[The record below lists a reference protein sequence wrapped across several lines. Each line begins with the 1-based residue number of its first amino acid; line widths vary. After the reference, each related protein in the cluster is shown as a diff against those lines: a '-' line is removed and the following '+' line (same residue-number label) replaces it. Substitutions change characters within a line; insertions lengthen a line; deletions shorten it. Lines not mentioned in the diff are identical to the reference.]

1 MNDFNEIIGQEHI
14 KEHFKKAIESDK
26 VSHAYIISGERSSG
40 KEHIAKIF
48 ARTLQC
54 EEHGVNPCNNCRS
67 CMQAVSNNHPD
78 IKKITHEK
86 PNIISVDDIRSQ
98 LVGDVLIKP
107 YYGPW
112 KIYIIN
118 DAEKMN
124 EAAQNALLKTLE
136 EPPAYAVIILLT
148 VNEES
153 LLQTI
158 RSRCV
163 SLSMKPVENRLMRKY
178 LIDELKVP
186 DYQADICMA
195 FARGNIGRAKSLA
208 TSEDFDNIKDDA
220 VAVLKYIKEM
230 NTAQLVEAV
239 KNIMAY
245 KVEIQDYLDI
255 LTVWYRDILL
265 YKATGDL
272 NDLTFKDEMKYIK
285 KQADES
291 TYEGIGN
298 VIEAIDTAKSR
309 LKANVNFELT
319 MELLLLSI
327 KEN

>member
-1 MNDFNEIIGQEHI
+1 MNNFDSIIGQDHI
-14 KEHFKKAIESDK
+14 KEHLKKAIAIK
-26 VSHAYIISGERSSG
+26 QISHAYIISGERNSG
-40 KEHIAKIF
+40 KEFIARIF
-48 ARTLQC
+48 AQTLQC
-54 EEHGVNPCNNCRS
+54 EAGKDEPCNTCRS
-67 CMQAVSNNHPD
+67 CLQAVGNNHPD

-86 PNIISVDDIRSQ
+86 PNVISVDDIRNQ

-118 DAEKMN
+118 EAEKMN
-124 EAAQNALLKTLE
+124 DAAQNALLKTLE
-136 EPPAYAVIILLT
+136 EPPAYAIIILLT
-148 VNEES
+148 VNEDS
-153 LLQTI
+153 LLQTV

-163 SLSMKPVENRLMRKY
+163 SISMKPVDNKQMRKY
-178 LIDELKVP
+178 LVDSLHIPV
-186 DYQADICMA
+186 YQADICMA
-195 FARGNIGRAKSLA
+195 FARGNVGRARNLA
-208 TSEDFDNIKDDA
+208 MSEDFDNIKDNA
-220 VAVLKYIKEM
+220 VSVLKYIKEM
-230 NTAQLVEAV
+230 NTAELVEAV

-272 NDLTFKDEMKYIK
+272 NDLTFKDERKYIK

-291 TYEGIGN
+291 TYEGIGK
-298 VIEAIDTAKSR
+298 VIEAIETAKSR

>member
-1 MNDFNEIIGQEHI
+1 MLNFDSIIGQEHI
-14 KEHFKKAIESDK
+14 KEHFKKAIENNK
-26 VSHAYIISGERSSG
+26 ISHAYILSGERSSG
-40 KEHIAKIF
+40 KEFVAKIF
-48 ARTLQC
+48 AQTLQC
-54 EEHGVNPCNNCRS
+54 EAKGLEPCNTCRS
-67 CMQAVSNNHPD
+67 CLQAMSNNHPD
-78 IKKITHEK
+78 IKKVSHEK
-86 PNIISVDDIRSQ
+86 PNLISVDDIRSQ
-98 LVGDVLIKP
+98 VVGDVLIKP

-118 DAEKMN
+118 EAEKMN
-124 EAAQNALLKTLE
+124 AAAQNALLKTLE
-136 EPPAYAVIILLT
+136 EPPSYAIFILLT

-153 LLQTI
+153 LLNTI

-163 SLSMKPVENRLMRKY
+163 CLTMRPVENRLMRKY
-178 LIDELKVP
+178 LIDNLNVP

-195 FARGNIGRAKSLA
+195 FARGNVGRAKNLA

-220 VAVLKYIKEM
+220 VRVLKYVKEM
-230 NTAQLVEAV
+230 TTAELVEAV

-298 VIEAIDTAKSR
+298 VISAIDIAKSR
-309 LKANVNFELT
+309 LNANVNFELT
-319 MELLLLSI
+319 MELLLLAI

>member
-1 MNDFNEIIGQEHI
+1 MNTFDSIIGQEHI
-14 KEHFKKAIESDK
+14 KEHFQKAIESQK
-26 VSHAYIISGERSSG
+26 VSHAYLISGERSSG
-40 KEHIAKIF
+40 KEFIAKIF
-48 ARTLQC
+48 AQALQC
-54 EEHGVNPCNNCRS
+54 EEKGTQPCNKCRS
-67 CMQAVSNNHPD
+67 CLQAMSNNHPD

-86 PNIISVDDIRSQ
+86 PNTISVDDIRSQ

-118 DAEKMN
+118 EAEKMN
-124 EAAQNALLKTLE
+124 AAAQNALLKTLE
-136 EPPAYAVIILLT
+136 EPPAYVIIILLT
-148 VNEES
+148 TNEES
-153 LLQTI
+153 MLSTI

-163 SLSMKPVENRLMRKY
+163 FLSLRPVENRLMRKY
-178 LIDELKVP
+178 LIEELHVP

-195 FARGNIGRAKSLA
+195 FARGNVGRAKNLA
-208 TSEDFDNIKDDA
+208 MSEDFDNIKDDA
-220 VAVLKYIKEM
+220 VRVLKYVKEM
-230 NTAQLVEAV
+230 TTAELVDAV

-285 KQADES
+285 RQADES
-291 TYEGIGN
+291 SYEGIGK
-298 VIEAIDTAKSR
+298 VIEAIDVAKSR
-309 LKANVNFELT
+309 LNANVNFELT
-319 MELLLLSI
+319 MELLLLTI

>member
-1 MNDFNEIIGQEHI
+1 MNTFDSIIGQEHL
-14 KEHFKKAIESDK
+14 KEHFRKAIESNQ
-26 VSHAYIISGERSSG
+26 VGHAYIISGERSSG
-40 KEHIAKIF
+40 KEFVAKIF
-48 ARTLQC
+48 AQTLQC
-54 EEHGVNPCNNCRS
+54 EAKGTNPCNKCRS
-67 CMQAVSNNHPD
+67 CLQAMSNNHPD

-86 PNIISVDDIRSQ
+86 PNTISVDDIRNQ
-98 LVGDVLIKP
+98 IVGDVLIKP

-118 DAEKMN
+118 EAEKMN
-124 EAAQNALLKTLE
+124 AAAQNALLKTLE
-136 EPPAYAVIILLT
+136 EPPAYAIIILLT

-153 LLQTI
+153 LLNTI

-163 SLSMKPVENRLMRKY
+163 TLSMRPVENRMMRRY
-178 LIDELKVP
+178 LIDELHVP

-195 FARGNIGRAKSLA
+195 FARGNVGRAKNLA
-208 TSEDFDNIKDDA
+208 MSEDFDNIKDDA
-220 VAVLKYIKEM
+220 VRVLKYVKEM
-230 NTAQLVEAV
+230 NTGELVDAV

-255 LTVWYRDILL
+255 LIVWYRDILL

-272 NDLTFKDEMKYIK
+272 NDLTFKDEMKFIK

-298 VIEAIDTAKSR
+298 VIEAIDVAKSR
-309 LKANVNFELT
+309 LNANVNFELT
-319 MELLLLSI
+319 MELLLLAI